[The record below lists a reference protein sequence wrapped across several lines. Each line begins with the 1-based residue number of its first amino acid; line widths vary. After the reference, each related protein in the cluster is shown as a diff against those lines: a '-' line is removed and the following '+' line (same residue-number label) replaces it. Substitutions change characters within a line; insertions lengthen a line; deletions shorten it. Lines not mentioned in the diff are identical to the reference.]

1 MIKGRGVVDSGF
13 VDTPESPLT
22 SEWNIPAERDEDIRR
37 RDVWICLG
45 FRQARVLI
53 VQTCMVAREKE
64 DRMYGL
70 PQ

>member
-53 VQTCMVAREKE
+53 VQT
-64 DRMYGL
+64 
-70 PQ
+70 